1 MRETGEEE
9 TNRRALP
16 WYRKRVDAL
25 LRITEEARTRLH
37 AAARVRRLPRRA
49 QVLNAFDGVP
59 TVFWIE
65 DGRVRLSR
73 FEADGSETAV
83 AILERG
89 EVFGLDAE
97 AGPGEVRAATAEALE
112 PSTVL
117 AFDRDAFETL
127 RRDEHLR
134 EATQSLLP
142 PDPSTDI
149 GT

>member
-1 MRETGEEE
+1 M
-9 TNRRALP
+9 
-16 WYRKRVDAL
+16 
-25 LRITEEARTRLH
+25 
-37 AAARVRRLPRRA
+37 
-49 QVLNAFDGVP
+49 LNAFEGTP

-73 FEADGSETAV
+73 FETDGSETAI

-89 EVFGLDAE
+89 EVFGLDTE

-117 AFDRDAFETL
+117 AFDRAALDTL

-134 EATQSLLP
+134 EATQSLSP
-142 PDPSTDI
+142 PTPST
-149 GT
+149 GARA